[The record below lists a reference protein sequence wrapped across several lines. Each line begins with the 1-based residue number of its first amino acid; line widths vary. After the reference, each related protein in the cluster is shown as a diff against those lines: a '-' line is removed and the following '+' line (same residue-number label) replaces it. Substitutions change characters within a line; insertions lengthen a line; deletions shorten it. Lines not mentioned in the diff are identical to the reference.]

1 MKLIYYNKL
10 TDIDMQIL
18 LYMSH
23 VIVKDLVLAKI
34 NNKIYENSFDP
45 AELMDFLHR
54 YKIELQNLGIYNDNR
69 TANQSE
75 HTATI
80 GPNASVYS
88 FQPSVTDSKDEE

>member
-1 MKLIYYNKL
+1 MKLVCYNKL

-18 LYMSH
+18 LYLSH
-23 VIVKDLVLAKI
+23 VVVKDLVQAKI
-34 NNKIYENSFDP
+34 NNKVYENFFDP

-54 YKIELQNLGIYNDNR
+54 YKIDLQNMGIYADNR

-80 GPNASVYS
+80 CPNASVYS
-88 FQPSVTDSKDEE
+88 FQPSVTDSKDDE